1 MTRTERSRAVILR
14 AAYDLI
20 VEFPYAEVTIEKI
33 AARAGVGKPTIY
45 RRWPSKGPLLLD
57 AVVEYAMLP
66 EVAGAGELTRD
77 IRTWLHS
84 LIDYLADPV
93 TGRFM
98 AEIVGAI
105 QIDAELARAWHERMF
120 APIRERNLV
129 LVRAAQQSGELR
141 AGSPDLLM
149 DLIVGQVWFR
159 LLVTKRPLSHDE
171 VDEMLDLALAG
182 AAGERNR

>member
-20 VEFPYAEVTIEKI
+20 VESPYAEVTIEKI

-66 EVAGAGELTRD
+66 EVAGVGDLTRD

-105 QIDAELARAWHERMF
+105 QIDPDLARAWHERMF
-120 APIRERNLV
+120 APIRERNIALI
-129 LVRAAQQSGELR
+129 RAAQQSGELR

-159 LLVTKRPLSHDE
+159 LLVTKRPISHDE
-171 VDEMLDLALAG
+171 VDEMLELALAG
-182 AAGERNR
+182 VSGDRNR